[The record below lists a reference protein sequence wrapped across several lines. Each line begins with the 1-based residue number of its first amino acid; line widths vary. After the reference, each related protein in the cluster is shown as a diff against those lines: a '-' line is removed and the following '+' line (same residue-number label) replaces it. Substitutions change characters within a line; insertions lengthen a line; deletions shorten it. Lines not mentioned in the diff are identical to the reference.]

1 MSNIATATSPR
12 RLSGNALKVIAAT
25 TMVVDHIGVVFFPY
39 MALFRIIGRLAF
51 PIFAFMI
58 AEGCHYTKNRLR
70 YFLGIFLLGA
80 VCQTV
85 YFAVSGDTHMNILLN
100 FSCSIV
106 LIYLLQEWK
115 ARQSF
120 VVMLPFAAAV
130 AAAYV
135 LNQYVQLD
143 YGFFGLMVPVLVAVA
158 YPARR
163 EPISELQHI
172 LRVLA
177 LAIALIPSVLEAP
190 ALRWYCFFTIPLLL
204 LYSGKRGKKNFKYG
218 FYLFYP
224 LHLAVLQIIAWCI
237 AA

>member
-1 MSNIATATSPR
+1 MTTLNMLRTVGTVKISLYVYGSSFFVNIFFNYALIFGKFGMPELGVVGAAAAT
-12 RLSGNALKVIAAT
+12 VIARFVE
-25 TMVVDHIGVVFFPY
+25 M
-39 MALFRIIGRLAF
+39 
-51 PIFAFMI
+51 
-58 AEGCHYTKNRLR
+58 C
-70 YFLGIFLLGA
+70 
-80 VCQTV
+80 
-85 YFAVSGDTHMNILLN
+85 
-100 FSCSIV
+100 IV

-120 VVMLPFAAAV
+120 VFMLPFAAAV

-143 YGFFGLMVPVLVAVA
+143 YGFWGLMVPVLVAVA